1 MKNLLAE
8 GTPNPESRIPNPES
22 RILLAEGTPNPES
35 RIPNPESRIPNR
47 GGSMKKLFLRIFED
61 YSPNRGRRTRR
72 GFYFSCSNYVVR
84 PPPWGAEGTPPG
96 GRPGLEYEISQCS
109 GFRPGPRR

>member
-47 GGSMKKLFLRIFED
+47 GGSMKKLFFPQTED
-61 YSPNRGRRTRR
+61 AGRGGVFTS
-72 GFYFSCSNYVVR
+72 FLVNYVCR
-84 PPPWGAEGTPPG
+84 PPPWGAEGTAAEG
-96 GRPGLEYEISQCS
+96 T
-109 GFRPGPRR
+109 